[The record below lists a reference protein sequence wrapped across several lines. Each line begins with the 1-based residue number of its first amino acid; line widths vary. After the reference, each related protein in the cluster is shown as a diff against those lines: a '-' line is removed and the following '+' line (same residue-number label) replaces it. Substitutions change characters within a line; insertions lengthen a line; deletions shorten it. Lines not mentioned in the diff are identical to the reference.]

1 VLLGN
6 GVRDSRN
13 PLQRRGLVPG
23 GESENFVR
31 SGLLRNFHGQAR
43 GDGESLKS
51 SRPSGLR
58 HPYTWSLPTK
68 AGAVASRNEIIT
80 ASALVG
86 SGAMG
91 VNGDATIAGS
101 ATLDGIG
108 QLVVSALATIT
119 AGGTLSGNIVA
130 ALQAAAALA
139 GAGSVTAAVDALA
152 WAVAAAN
159 GSASLSA
166 TPYATGQ
173 LDAAIAVGA
182 TEGLTAAQVA
192 EQVLDSELVEIG
204 LTVRGALR
212 LIAAASAGEVAISG
226 DTVTIRSAVADS
238 KNRIVAT
245 TDAQGQRT
253 AITFDLTD
261 G

>member
-1 VLLGN
+1 MLLGN

-31 SGLLRNFHGQAR
+31 PGLLRNFHGESR
-43 GDGESLKS
+43 VDGESLKS

-68 AGAVASRNEIIT
+68 AGAVASRNEIT
-80 ASALVG
+80 AASAFAG

-91 VNGDATIAGS
+91 VNGDAVIAGS

-119 AGGTLSGNIVA
+119 AGGTLAGNIVA

-139 GAGSVTAAVDALA
+139 GAGSVVGAVDALA
-152 WAVAAAN
+152 WAAAAAN
-159 GSASLSA
+159 GSASLSV

-192 EQVLDSELVEIG
+192 EQVLDFELVEVG
-204 LTVRGALR
+204 LTVREALR
-212 LIAAASAGEVAISG
+212 IMAAALAGEVSGAAGSTITFRAAASDE
-226 DTVTIRSAVADS
+226 
-238 KNRIVAT
+238 KPRIVASVDGSGNRT
-245 TDAQGQRT
+245 SVTLDAT
-253 AITFDLTD
+253 
-261 G
+261 